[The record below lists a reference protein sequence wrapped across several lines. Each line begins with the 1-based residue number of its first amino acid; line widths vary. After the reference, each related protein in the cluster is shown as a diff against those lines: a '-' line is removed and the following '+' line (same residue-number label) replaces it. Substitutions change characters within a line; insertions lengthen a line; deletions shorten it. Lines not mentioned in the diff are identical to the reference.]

1 MEQGAQLSDERKQ
14 YHSTDKLRAFQVYR
28 FSSVRRVVLKYQSDF
43 PTTFDSL
50 PLYAGEGW
58 GLGVHMGKGSS
69 LPTLPKQTNYRDLV

>member
-14 YHSTDKLRAFQVYR
+14 YHSTDKLRAFQVYK

-50 PLYAGEGW
+50 PLYAGEGR
-58 GLGVHMGKGSS
+58 GLGVNGFTIAFIPVRIESVSS
-69 LPTLPKQTNYRDLV
+69 L